1 MVIRSGVTIDE
12 FLRMPETE
20 PASELIDGEV
30 VQKPMTKR
38 DHWLVADA
46 LLAALRA
53 YRKSRGGISG
63 PETTVPFRPGA
74 NALVPDLAYWAAEK
88 PTGTRDESL
97 PPTLA
102 VEIRS
107 EGQSLESLRTKCR
120 FYIEHGVDVAWLIDP
135 AGRVVESLD
144 RDGVSN
150 SFRPGERISSR
161 YLPGFAL
168 TVAELFEDI
177 DALN

>member
-1 MVIRSGVTIDE
+1 MVTRTGVTIDE
-12 FLRMPETE
+12 FLRMPEE
-20 PASELIDGEV
+20 KPALELIDGEV

-53 YRKSRGGISG
+53 YRKRRGGISG
-63 PETTVPFRPGA
+63 PETTVPFRPGS
-74 NALVPDLAYWAAEK
+74 NALVPDIAYWAPGK

-107 EGQSLESLRTKCR
+107 EGQSVEALRSKCL
-120 FYIEHGVDVAWLIDP
+120 FYVENGVDTVWLIDP
-135 AGRVVESLD
+135 ATRWVETFDDMSSGVRLRSGD
-144 RDGVSN
+144 RLT
-150 SFRPGERISSR
+150 SR
-161 YLPGFAL
+161 YLPGFEMD
-168 TVAELFEDI
+168 VAELFAEI
-177 DALN
+177 DSLG

>member
-46 LLAALRA
+46 LLAVLRA
-53 YRKSRGGISG
+53 YRKSRGGLSG
-63 PETTVPFRPGA
+63 PETTLPFRPGTS
-74 NALVPDLAYWAAEK
+74 ALVPDLAYWGPNK
-88 PTGTRDESL
+88 PTGTREESL

-107 EGQSLESLRTKCR
+107 EGQSLDGLRAKCL
-120 FYIEHGVDVAWLIDP
+120 FYIANGVDVAWLIDP
-135 AGRVVESLD
+135 TGRWVESFENGQPRTSYRTGD
-144 RDGVSN
+144 VMVS
-150 SFRPGERISSR
+150 RH
-161 YLPGFAL
+161 LPGLEVNVADLFA
-168 TVAELFEDI
+168 EI
-177 DALN
+177 DSLG